1 MKYIIQDDSEKILEL
16 GLEAMT
22 KACESLDELCQQ
34 QNAEIEDLRAK
45 VSQLEERL
53 LLNREERE

>member
-1 MKYIIQDDSEKILEL
+1 MKYIIQDESEKVLEL

-22 KACESLDELCQQ
+22 KACEALDDLCKQQ
-34 QNAEIEDLRAK
+34 LEEIEDLKAK
-45 VSQLEERL
+45 ISQLEERL